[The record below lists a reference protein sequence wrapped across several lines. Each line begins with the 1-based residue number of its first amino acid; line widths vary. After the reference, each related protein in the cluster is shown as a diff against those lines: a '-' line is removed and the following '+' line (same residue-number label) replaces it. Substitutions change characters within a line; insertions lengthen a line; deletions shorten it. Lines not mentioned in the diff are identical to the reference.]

1 MNDCIKY
8 YYPARKCGKTS
19 HIIEQML
26 KDIEEGRQI
35 IVYENHEI
43 WRTSDTSQGDPT
55 KMLGL
60 LLR

>member
-1 MNDCIKY
+1 MTDCIKY
-8 YYPARKCGKTS
+8 FYPARKCGKTLLL
-19 HIIEQML
+19 IEQML

-43 WRTSDTSQGDPT
+43 WRTSDTSQGDPA